1 MKKTSW
7 ALRPHASD
15 IASSTTVDSVYPL
28 LGGRGSAKALRT
40 YAKRLLDGMV
50 ASWYTVPL
58 LVLVGFF
65 LFSFGFHG
73 PAYMSDEVG
82 YLDKAATI
90 AGSTVHLST
99 SWFGGYS
106 FMISPAFF
114 LSSNI
119 YTEWYTIILL
129 NALMWAGSACLLQ
142 YILRRLYPAKSDTAI
157 FLATAGTMLYPSWI
171 AMSSYAFATSGFV
184 LVFMG
189 ALAAILKSELKSLKW
204 LSVAGVL
211 AGYLCWIHP
220 LGFIFLGLF
229 IGVLLLQGFRRRP
242 ALLVISLA
250 SLLVEAVYMGLV
262 QPWLDR
268 AMNGSV
274 TNDDHYA
281 AGAHT
286 IEQAVLTLHYW
297 LHVGEMLVGLCFF
310 LVVASFGLA
319 IHGALPI
326 IRQLFSNRKDWKKL
340 AQDPETIVRLVPI
353 LLVISVMVLT
363 ALQFAALPTRNV
375 DQWVHGRYTD
385 MYLMP
390 LLAYGLLANWKPRT
404 ALKLAGFVLGAGL
417 MLTLVTNPTNTT
429 FGYDNKLNLESLW
442 PMHLASIIHLNQY
455 WAWGVLGAV
464 GVAITGFMGIRQR
477 RVYLLLLL
485 VPVALAGAGNY
496 MYKQTITQQHASVS
510 SLYEYI
516 KNGYSPATC
525 IGFTPAPDSNE
536 RFNLYSYYLHGY
548 DIKKMTLAQWQQQD
562 CQGPYLTY
570 DTSIGS
576 QAHLQVIGEET
587 QTGLYMFARP
597 GSMVGNKTPQTA
609 GTFRSDLVGS
619 AVTFR

>member
-50 ASWYTVPL
+50 ASRYTVPL

-114 LSSNI
+114 FSSDPAVEWNI
-119 YTEWYTIILL
+119 IVVL
-129 NALMWAGSACLLQ
+129 NALMWAGSAALLQ
-142 YILRRLYPAKSDTAI
+142 YILRRLYPHTSDKAVFFAT
-157 FLATAGTMLYPSWI
+157 LATMLYPSWI

-184 LVFMG
+184 LVFMA
-189 ALAAILKSELKSLKW
+189 ALAAILKSELKSAKW

-220 LGFIFLGLF
+220 LGFLFLGLF
-229 IGVLLLQGFRRRP
+229 VVVLFLQGFRKRP
-242 ALLVISLA
+242 VLLMIAFGSLV
-250 SLLVEAVYMGLV
+250 VEGVYLGLV

-268 AMNGSV
+268 AMNGSI

-286 IEQAVLTLHYW
+286 IEQAVVTFHYW
-297 LHVGEMLVGLCFF
+297 LQVGEMLAGLVFF
-310 LVVASFGLA
+310 LVVATFGLGVY
-319 IHGALPI
+319 GALPVI
-326 IRQLFSNRKDWKKL
+326 KQLFANRKAWKKS
-340 AQDPETIVRLVPI
+340 AQDPEVIVRLLPV
-353 LLVISVMVLT
+353 LLVMAVMVLT
-363 ALQFAALPTRNV
+363 ALQFAALPQRNV

-404 ALKLAGFVLGAGL
+404 ALKLAAFVLGAGIL
-417 MLTLVTNPTNTT
+417 LSLVTNPANTA

-442 PMHLASIIHLNQY
+442 PMHLASIVHLNQY
-455 WAWGVLGAV
+455 WVWGVLGTV
-464 GVAITGFMGIRQR
+464 GVVWCGLMGGKHKA
-477 RVYLLLLL
+477 YLAFLIL
-485 VPVALAGAGNY
+485 PVVLAGAGNY
-496 MYKQTITQQHASVS
+496 IYKQTITTEHASLS
-510 SLYEYI
+510 SMYQYI
-516 KNGYSPATC
+516 RAKYTASDC
-525 IGFTPAPDSNE
+525 IGFTPVADSNE

-548 DIKKMTLAQWQQQD
+548 DIKKMTLQQWQQQK

-570 DTSIGS
+570 DASASST
-576 QAHLQVIGEET
+576 AHLQIVGQEA
-587 QTGLYMFARP
+587 QTGLYMFAP
-597 GSMVGNKTPQTA
+597 SGSKLSFAKHGRHNIFTNK
-609 GTFRSDLVGS
+609 LVGS
-619 AVTFR
+619 SIRFR